1 MLKVNIPEKENM
13 LVFRNESTKELVTV
27 FKNGRVATK
36 EISYPSIDAFLK
48 TTGIEYS
55 DSNLVVID
63 CNNKFAGTLADYII
77 TEETSD
83 EKEHAV
89 ESTESASS
97 SASDAEQ
104 KEESTAEVK
113 EQAPEDKE
121 DTEETEEQT
130 VAKENETVESEKE
143 SDENVDIDSV
153 ILEQYRD
160 KKKRVNQLTRQVN
173 ATDSEV
179 VNNMSDIDRDMFIGQ
194 TDRIGKGIAEVA
206 NNLEKINS
214 QLRDRSSNKN
224 DNTSENEKVVQFADA
239 ELHHKSFD
247 SIWLPG
253 EYTKDTLITILK
265 IRKAVMFYSAPGTG
279 KTTTAIALAN
289 EFAGD
294 ASRVTLVQFSE
305 NYSYTDFIGGLR
317 PSEDTKS
324 GFKYTDGI
332 FTKLC
337 KKAYSDSGNRYVL
350 VIDEINRTKVEEVI
364 GEMMNLM
371 ERRGEPITIRNDSKL
386 VMPSNLFIVA
396 TMNAMDNGIHK
407 MSAATIDR
415 FAVIDMSEAKIDID
429 SLKPDCGS
437 LLKSA
442 MKKVYEA
449 VVNINEYLEK
459 DIKGKQNIIGPRF
472 LFTDYSSVSELKL
485 IVDTSV
491 KPSISKKEQSLNETD
506 KERIVGL
513 VAKMDAQLE
522 NYIEQEKDMTE

>member
-1 MLKVNIPEKENM
+1 MLKVNIPETEAM
-13 LVFRNESTKELVTV
+13 LVFRNESTKEMVTV
-27 FKNGRVATK
+27 FRDGRVATK

-48 TTGIEYS
+48 ATGIEYS

-63 CNNKFAGTLADYII
+63 CNNKLAGTLADYII

-83 EKEHAV
+83 EKEQAV
-89 ESTESASS
+89 KNTESASS
-97 SASDAEQ
+97 LTSGTEQ
-104 KEESTAEVK
+104 KEESTEAVK
-113 EQAPEDKE
+113 DQAPEDKE
-121 DTEETEEQT
+121 NTGETEEEAT
-130 VAKENETVESEKE
+130 KKENES
-143 SDENVDIDSV
+143 SANVDIDSV
-153 ILEQYRD
+153 VLEAYRD
-160 KKKRVNQLTRQVN
+160 KENRTNQLTRQLN
-173 ATDSEV
+173 LTDSEV
-179 VNNMSDIDRDMFIGQ
+179 VNNMSDTDRDLFIGQ
-194 TDRIGKGIAEVA
+194 TDAIGKGIAEVA

-214 QLRDRSSNKN
+214 QLRDKSSKENAS
-224 DNTSENEKVVQFADA
+224 TSENEKVEQFADA
-239 ELHHKSFD
+239 ELHHKPFD

-253 EYTKDTLITILK
+253 EYTKDSLVTILK

-294 ASRVTLVQFSE
+294 ASRVILVQFSE

-332 FTKLC
+332 FTELC
-337 KKAYSDSGNRYVL
+337 KKAYNDSDNRYVL

-371 ERRGEPITIRNDSKL
+371 ERRGEPITIRNGSKL
-386 VMPSNLFIVA
+386 VMPNNLFIVA

-429 SLKPDCGS
+429 SIKPDCDG

-449 VVNINEYLEK
+449 VVSINEYLEK

-522 NYIEQEKDMTE
+522 NYIEQEKDRVE

>member
-27 FKNGRVATK
+27 FRNGRVATK

-48 TTGIEYS
+48 ATGIEYS

-63 CNNKFAGTLADYII
+63 CNNKSAGTLADYII
-77 TEETSD
+77 TDETSD
-83 EKEHAV
+83 EKDTADTKEATAA
-89 ESTESASS
+89 ETENTADTKENT
-97 SASDAEQ
+97 AAETENTADT
-104 KEESTAEVK
+104 KENTA
-113 EQAPEDKE
+113 A
-121 DTEETEEQT
+121 ETEESAEE
-130 VAKENETVESEKE
+130 VA
-143 SDENVDIDSV
+143 DIDSM
-153 ILEQYRD
+153 ILEAYRD
-160 KKKRVNQLTRQVN
+160 KEKRTNQMTHQMSI
-173 ATDSEV
+173 TDSEI
-179 VNNMSDIDRDMFIGQ
+179 VNNLSDIDRDMFIGQ
-194 TDRIGKGIAEVA
+194 TDAIGKGIAEVA

-214 QLRDRSSNKN
+214 QLSEKSSSSNKSS
-224 DNTSENEKVVQFADA
+224 DIEVEQFADA
-239 ELHHKSFD
+239 ELHHKPFD

-253 EYTKDTLITILK
+253 EYTKDSLITILK
-265 IRKAVMFYSAPGTG
+265 IRKAVMFYSAPGMG

-294 ASRVTLVQFSE
+294 ASRVTIVQFSE

-332 FTKLC
+332 FTELC
-337 KKAYSDSGNRYVL
+337 KKAYNDSDNRYVL

-371 ERRGEPITIRNDSKL
+371 ERRGEPITIRNGSKL
-386 VMPSNLFIVA
+386 VMPDNLFIIA

-415 FAVIDMSEAKIDID
+415 FAVIDMSEAKINID
-429 SLKPDCGS
+429 SIKPDCDS

-485 IVDTSV
+485 IVDTSI

-506 KERIVGL
+506 KEKIVGL

-522 NYIEQEKDMTE
+522 NYIEQEKDKAEY

>member
-27 FKNGRVATK
+27 FRNGRVATK

-48 TTGIEYS
+48 ATGIEYS

-63 CNNKFAGTLADYII
+63 CNNKSAGTLADYII
-77 TEETSD
+77 TDETSD
-83 EKEHAV
+83 EKDQAV
-89 ESTESASS
+89 
-97 SASDAEQ
+97 
-104 KEESTAEVK
+104 
-113 EQAPEDKE
+113 
-121 DTEETEEQT
+121 ETEEKA
-130 VAKENETVESEKE
+130 VETEEKAVETEEKAE
-143 SDENVDIDSV
+143 EVVDIDSM
-153 ILEQYRD
+153 ILEAYRD
-160 KKKRVNQLTRQVN
+160 KEKRTNQMTHQMTI
-173 ATDSEV
+173 TDSEI
-179 VNNMSDIDRDMFIGQ
+179 VNNLSDIDRDMFIGQ
-194 TDRIGKGIAEVA
+194 TDAIGKGIAEVA

-214 QLRDRSSNKN
+214 QLSEKSSSSNKSS
-224 DNTSENEKVVQFADA
+224 DTEVEQFADA
-239 ELHHKSFD
+239 ELHHKPFD

-253 EYTKDTLITILK
+253 EYTKDSLITILK
-265 IRKAVMFYSAPGTG
+265 IRKAVMFYSAPGMG

-294 ASRVTLVQFSE
+294 ASRVTIVQFSE

-332 FTKLC
+332 FTELC
-337 KKAYSDSGNRYVL
+337 KKAYNDSDNKYVL

-371 ERRGEPITIRNDSKL
+371 ERRGEPITIRNGSKL
-386 VMPSNLFIVA
+386 VMPDNLFIVA

-415 FAVIDMSEAKIDID
+415 FAVIDMSEAKINID
-429 SLKPDCGS
+429 SIKPDCDS

-485 IVDTSV
+485 IVDTSI

-506 KERIVGL
+506 KEKIVGL

-522 NYIEQEKDMTE
+522 NYIEQEKDKAEY

>member
-48 TTGIEYS
+48 ATGIEYS

-63 CNNKFAGTLADYII
+63 CNNKSAGTLADYII
-77 TEETSD
+77 TDETSD
-83 EKEHAV
+83 EKDTAV
-89 ESTESASS
+89 T
-97 SASDAEQ
+97 
-104 KEESTAEVK
+104 KEATA
-113 EQAPEDKE
+113 A
-121 DTEETEEQT
+121 ETEEKAEE
-130 VAKENETVESEKE
+130 V
-143 SDENVDIDSV
+143 VDIDSM
-153 ILEQYRD
+153 ILEAYRD
-160 KKKRVNQLTRQVN
+160 KEKRTNQMTHQMSI
-173 ATDSEV
+173 TDSEI
-179 VNNMSDIDRDMFIGQ
+179 VNNLSDIDRDMFIGQ
-194 TDRIGKGIAEVA
+194 TDAIGKGIAEVA

-214 QLRDRSSNKN
+214 QLSEKSSSSNKSS
-224 DNTSENEKVVQFADA
+224 DTEVEQFDDA
-239 ELHHKSFD
+239 ELHHKPFD

-253 EYTKDTLITILK
+253 EYTKDNLITILK
-265 IRKAVMFYSAPGTG
+265 IRKAVMFYSAPGMG

-294 ASRVTLVQFSE
+294 ASRVTIVQFSE

-332 FTKLC
+332 FTELC
-337 KKAYSDSGNRYVL
+337 KKAYNDSDNRYVL

-371 ERRGEPITIRNDSKL
+371 ERRGEPITIRNGSKL
-386 VMPSNLFIVA
+386 VMPDNLFIVA

-415 FAVIDMSEAKIDID
+415 FAVIDMSEAKINID
-429 SLKPDCGS
+429 SIKPDCDS

-449 VVNINEYLEK
+449 VVNINKYLEK

-485 IVDTSV
+485 IVDTSI

-506 KERIVGL
+506 KEKIVGL

-522 NYIEQEKDMTE
+522 NYIEQEKDKAEY

>member
-27 FKNGRVATK
+27 FRNGRVATK

-48 TTGIEYS
+48 ATGIEYS

-63 CNNKFAGTLADYII
+63 CNNKSAGTLADYII
-77 TEETSD
+77 TDETSD
-83 EKEHAV
+83 EKDTAATKENTAAETDTQAV
-89 ESTESASS
+89 E
-97 SASDAEQ
+97 AEE
-104 KEESTAEVK
+104 KAEEV
-113 EQAPEDKE
+113 
-121 DTEETEEQT
+121 
-130 VAKENETVESEKE
+130 
-143 SDENVDIDSV
+143 VDIDSM
-153 ILEQYRD
+153 ILEAYRD
-160 KKKRVNQLTRQVN
+160 KEKRTNQMTHQMSI
-173 ATDSEV
+173 TDSEI
-179 VNNMSDIDRDMFIGQ
+179 VNNLSDIDRDMFIGQ
-194 TDRIGKGIAEVA
+194 TDAIGKGIAEVV

-214 QLRDRSSNKN
+214 QLSEKSSSSNKSS
-224 DNTSENEKVVQFADA
+224 DTEDEQFADA
-239 ELHHKSFD
+239 ELHHKPFD

-253 EYTKDTLITILK
+253 EYTKDSLITILK
-265 IRKAVMFYSAPGTG
+265 IRKAVMFYSAPGMG

-294 ASRVTLVQFSE
+294 ASRVTIVQFSE

-332 FTKLC
+332 FTELC
-337 KKAYSDSGNRYVL
+337 KKAYNDSDNRYVL

-371 ERRGEPITIRNDSKL
+371 ERRGEPITIRNGSKL
-386 VMPSNLFIVA
+386 VMPDNLFIVA

-415 FAVIDMSEAKIDID
+415 FAVIDMSEAKINID
-429 SLKPDCGS
+429 SIKPDCDS

-485 IVDTSV
+485 IVDTSI

-506 KERIVGL
+506 KEKIVGL

-522 NYIEQEKDMTE
+522 NYIEQEKDKAE

>member
-1 MLKVNIPEKENM
+1 MLKVNIPETEDM
-13 LVFRNESTKELVTV
+13 LVFRNESTKEMVTV
-27 FKNGRVATK
+27 FRNGRVATK

-48 TTGIEYS
+48 ATGIEYS

-63 CNNKFAGTLADYII
+63 CNNKPAGTLADYII
-77 TEETSD
+77 TDETSD
-83 EKEHAV
+83 EKEQAV
-89 ESTESASS
+89 EDIESASGLAS
-97 SASDAEQ
+97 STEQ

-113 EQAPEDKE
+113 EQTTEDKE
-121 DTEETEEQT
+121 N
-130 VAKENETVESEKE
+130 AKETKVETVEGEKE
-143 SDENVDIDSV
+143 SGAKEKESGANADIDSV
-153 ILEQYRD
+153 ILEQYRN
-160 KKKRVNQLTRQVN
+160 KEKRVNQLTRQVN
-173 ATDSEV
+173 ATDSEI
-179 VNNMSDIDRDMFIGQ
+179 VNNLSDIDRDMFIGQ
-194 TDRIGKGIAEVA
+194 TDAIGKGIAEVA
-206 NNLEKINS
+206 NNLEKINN
-214 QLRDRSSNKN
+214 QLSEGSYSSNKSS
-224 DNTSENEKVVQFADA
+224 DTEDEQFADA
-239 ELHHKSFD
+239 ELHHKPFD

-253 EYTKDTLITILK
+253 EYTKDSLITILK

-294 ASRVTLVQFSE
+294 ASRVTIVQFSE

-337 KKAYSDSGNRYVL
+337 KKAYNDSDNKYVL

-371 ERRGEPITIRNDSKL
+371 ERRGEPITIRNGSKL
-386 VMPSNLFIVA
+386 VMPDNLFIVA

-429 SLKPDCGS
+429 SLKPDSGS

-449 VVNINEYLEK
+449 VVSINEYLEK

-491 KPSISKKEQSLNETD
+491 KTSISKKEQSLNETD
-506 KERIVGL
+506 KEKIVGL

-522 NYIEQEKDMTE
+522 NYIEQEKDITE

>member
-27 FKNGRVATK
+27 FRNGRVATK

-48 TTGIEYS
+48 ATGIEYS

-63 CNNKFAGTLADYII
+63 CNNKSAGTLADYII
-77 TEETSD
+77 TDKTSD
-83 EKEHAV
+83 EK
-89 ESTESASS
+89 
-97 SASDAEQ
+97 D
-104 KEESTAEVK
+104 TA
-113 EQAPEDKE
+113 A
-121 DTEETEEQT
+121 ETEEK
-130 VAKENETVESEKE
+130 VAETENTAEEVA
-143 SDENVDIDSV
+143 DIDSM
-153 ILEQYRD
+153 ILEAYRD
-160 KKKRVNQLTRQVN
+160 KEKRTNQMTHQMSI
-173 ATDSEV
+173 TDSEI
-179 VNNMSDIDRDMFIGQ
+179 VNNLSDIDRDMFIGQ
-194 TDRIGKGIAEVA
+194 TDAIGKGIAEVA
-206 NNLEKINS
+206 NNLEKING
-214 QLRDRSSNKN
+214 QLSGRASNKSS
-224 DNTSENEKVVQFADA
+224 DTEDEQFADA
-239 ELHHKSFD
+239 ELHHKPFD

-253 EYTKDTLITILK
+253 EYTKDSLITILK
-265 IRKAVMFYSAPGTG
+265 IRKAVMFYSAPGMG

-294 ASRVTLVQFSE
+294 ASRVTIVQFSE

-332 FTKLC
+332 FTELC
-337 KKAYSDSGNRYVL
+337 KKAYNDSDNRYVL
-350 VIDEINRTKVEEVI
+350 VIDEINRTKVEEII

-371 ERRGEPITIRNDSKL
+371 ERRGEPITIRNGSKL
-386 VMPSNLFIVA
+386 VMPDNLFIVA

-415 FAVIDMSEAKIDID
+415 FAVIDMSEAKINID
-429 SLKPDCGS
+429 SIKPDCDS

-485 IVDTSV
+485 IVDTSI

-506 KERIVGL
+506 KEKIVGL

-522 NYIEQEKDMTE
+522 NYIEQEKDKAEY

>member
-1 MLKVNIPEKENM
+1 MLKVNIPETEDM
-13 LVFRNESTKELVTV
+13 LVFRNESTKEMGTV
-27 FKNGRVATK
+27 FRTGRVATK

-48 TTGIEYS
+48 ATGIEYS

-63 CNNKFAGTLADYII
+63 CNNKLAGTLADYIV
-77 TEETSD
+77 TEGTSD
-83 EKEHAV
+83 EKEQAV
-89 ESTESASS
+89 ESTESTSSLASS
-97 SASDAEQ
+97 TEQ
-104 KEESTAEVK
+104 KEESTDEVK

-121 DTEETEEQT
+121 NTEETKEQ
-130 VAKENETVESEKE
+130 APEKEKE
-143 SDENVDIDSV
+143 SDANVDIDS
-153 ILEQYRD
+153 ILLEKYRD
-160 KKKRVNQLTRQVN
+160 KEKRTNQLTRQVN
-173 ATDSEV
+173 ATDSEIV
-179 VNNMSDIDRDMFIGQ
+179 ANMSDTDRDMFIGQ
-194 TDRIGKGIAEVA
+194 TDAIGKGIAEVA

-214 QLRDRSSNKN
+214 QLRDKPSNKN
-224 DNTSENEKVVQFADA
+224 DGTSESEKVGQFADA
-239 ELHHKSFD
+239 KLHHKPFD

-253 EYTKDTLITILK
+253 EYTKDSLMTILK

-337 KKAYSDSGNRYVL
+337 KKAYSDSDNRYVL

-371 ERRGEPITIRNDSKL
+371 ERRGEPITIRNGSKL
-386 VMPSNLFIVA
+386 VMPDNLFIVA

-429 SLKPDCGS
+429 SLKHDSGS

-449 VVNINEYLEK
+449 VVSINEYLEK

>member
-1 MLKVNIPEKENM
+1 MLKVNIPETEDM
-13 LVFRNESTKELVTV
+13 LVFRNESTKEMVTV
-27 FKNGRVATK
+27 FRNGRVATK

-48 TTGIEYS
+48 ATGIEYS
-55 DSNLVVID
+55 DSNFVVID
-63 CNNKFAGTLADYII
+63 CNNKPAGTLADYII
-77 TEETSD
+77 TDETSD
-83 EKEHAV
+83 EKEQAV
-89 ESTESASS
+89 EDIESASGLAS
-97 SASDAEQ
+97 STEQ

-113 EQAPEDKE
+113 EQTTEDKE
-121 DTEETEEQT
+121 T
-130 VAKENETVESEKE
+130 AKETKVETVEGEKE
-143 SDENVDIDSV
+143 SGAKEKESGANVDIDSV
-153 ILEQYRD
+153 ILEQYRN
-160 KKKRVNQLTRQVN
+160 KEKRVNQLTRQVN
-173 ATDSEV
+173 ATDSEI

-194 TDRIGKGIAEVA
+194 TDAIGKGIAEVA

-214 QLRDRSSNKN
+214 QLSEKSSSSNKSS
-224 DNTSENEKVVQFADA
+224 DTEVEQFADA
-239 ELHHKSFD
+239 ELHHKPFD

-253 EYTKDTLITILK
+253 EYTKDSLVTLLK

-289 EFAGD
+289 EFARD

-332 FTKLC
+332 FTELC
-337 KKAYSDSGNRYVL
+337 KKVYNDSDNKYVL

-371 ERRGEPITIRNDSKL
+371 ERRGEPITIRNGSKL
-386 VMPSNLFIVA
+386 VMPDNLFIVA

-415 FAVIDMSEAKIDID
+415 FAVIDMSEAKINID
-429 SLKPDCGS
+429 SIKPDCDS

-442 MKKVYEA
+442 MKKVYDA
-449 VVNINEYLEK
+449 VVSINEYLEK

-522 NYIEQEKDMTE
+522 NYIEQEKDKIE

>member
-1 MLKVNIPEKENM
+1 M

-27 FKNGRVATK
+27 FRNGRVATK

-48 TTGIEYS
+48 ATGIEYS

-63 CNNKFAGTLADYII
+63 CNNKSAGTLADYII
-77 TEETSD
+77 TDETSD
-83 EKEHAV
+83 EKDTAV
-89 ESTESASS
+89 
-97 SASDAEQ
+97 
-104 KEESTAEVK
+104 
-113 EQAPEDKE
+113 
-121 DTEETEEQT
+121 ETEEKA
-130 VAKENETVESEKE
+130 VETEEKAVETEEKAVE
-143 SDENVDIDSV
+143 VVDIDSMIV
-153 ILEQYRD
+153 EAYRD
-160 KKKRVNQLTRQVN
+160 KEKRTNQMTHQMSI
-173 ATDSEV
+173 TDSEI
-179 VNNMSDIDRDMFIGQ
+179 VNNLSDIDRDMFIGQ
-194 TDRIGKGIAEVA
+194 TDAIGKGIAEVA

-214 QLRDRSSNKN
+214 QLSEKSSSSNKSS
-224 DNTSENEKVVQFADA
+224 DTEDEQFADA
-239 ELHHKSFD
+239 ELHHKPFD

-253 EYTKDTLITILK
+253 EYTKDSLITILK
-265 IRKAVMFYSAPGTG
+265 IRKAVMFYSAPGMG

-294 ASRVTLVQFSE
+294 ASRVTIVQFSE

-332 FTKLC
+332 FTELC
-337 KKAYSDSGNRYVL
+337 KKAYNDSDNRYVL

-371 ERRGEPITIRNDSKL
+371 ERRGEPITIRNGSKL
-386 VMPSNLFIVA
+386 VMPDNLFIVA

-415 FAVIDMSEAKIDID
+415 FAVIDMSEAKINID
-429 SLKPDCGS
+429 SIKPDCDS

-442 MKKVYEA
+442 MKKVYES

-485 IVDTSV
+485 IVDTSI

-506 KERIVGL
+506 KEKIVGL

-522 NYIEQEKDMTE
+522 NYIEQEKDKAEY

>member
-1 MLKVNIPEKENM
+1 M

-27 FKNGRVATK
+27 FRNGRVATK

-48 TTGIEYS
+48 ATGIEYS

-63 CNNKFAGTLADYII
+63 CNNKSAGNLVDYII
-77 TEETSD
+77 TDETSD
-83 EKEHAV
+83 EKDQAV
-89 ESTESASS
+89 
-97 SASDAEQ
+97 
-104 KEESTAEVK
+104 
-113 EQAPEDKE
+113 
-121 DTEETEEQT
+121 ETEEKAAEAEEKA
-130 VAKENETVESEKE
+130 VETEEKAE
-143 SDENVDIDSV
+143 EVVDIDSM
-153 ILEQYRD
+153 ILEAYRD
-160 KKKRVNQLTRQVN
+160 KEKRTNQMTHQMSI
-173 ATDSEV
+173 TDSEI
-179 VNNMSDIDRDMFIGQ
+179 VNNLSDIDRDMFIGQ
-194 TDRIGKGIAEVA
+194 TDAIGKGIAEVA

-214 QLRDRSSNKN
+214 QLSERSSSSDKSS
-224 DNTSENEKVVQFADA
+224 DIEVEQFADV
-239 ELHHKSFD
+239 ELHHKPFD

-253 EYTKDTLITILK
+253 EYTKDSLITILK

-294 ASRVTLVQFSE
+294 ASRVTIVQFSE

-332 FTKLC
+332 FTELC
-337 KKAYSDSGNRYVL
+337 KKAYNDSDNRYVL

-371 ERRGEPITIRNDSKL
+371 ERRGEPITIRNGSKL
-386 VMPSNLFIVA
+386 VMPDNLFIVA

-415 FAVIDMSEAKIDID
+415 FAVIDMSEARINID
-429 SLKPDCGS
+429 SIKPDCDS

>member
-27 FKNGRVATK
+27 FRNGRVATK

-48 TTGIEYS
+48 ATGIEYS

-63 CNNKFAGTLADYII
+63 CNNKSAGTLADYII
-77 TEETSD
+77 TDETSD
-83 EKEHAV
+83 EKDQAV
-89 ESTESASS
+89 
-97 SASDAEQ
+97 
-104 KEESTAEVK
+104 
-113 EQAPEDKE
+113 
-121 DTEETEEQT
+121 ETEEKA
-130 VAKENETVESEKE
+130 VETEEKAVETEEKAVE
-143 SDENVDIDSV
+143 TEEKAEEVVDIDSM
-153 ILEQYRD
+153 ILEAYRD
-160 KKKRVNQLTRQVN
+160 KEKRTNQMTHQMTI
-173 ATDSEV
+173 TDSEI
-179 VNNMSDIDRDMFIGQ
+179 VNNLSDIDRDMFIGQ
-194 TDRIGKGIAEVA
+194 TDAIGKGIAEVA

-214 QLRDRSSNKN
+214 QLSEKSSSSNKSS
-224 DNTSENEKVVQFADA
+224 DTEVEQFADA
-239 ELHHKSFD
+239 ELHHKPFD

-253 EYTKDTLITILK
+253 EYTKDSLITILK
-265 IRKAVMFYSAPGTG
+265 IRKAVMFYSAPGMG

-294 ASRVTLVQFSE
+294 ASRVTIVQFSE

-332 FTKLC
+332 FTELC
-337 KKAYSDSGNRYVL
+337 KKAYNDSDNKYVL

-371 ERRGEPITIRNDSKL
+371 ERRGEPITIRNGSKL
-386 VMPSNLFIVA
+386 VMPDNLFIVA

-415 FAVIDMSEAKIDID
+415 FAVIDMSEAKINID
-429 SLKPDCGS
+429 SIKPDCDS

-485 IVDTSV
+485 IVDTSI

-506 KERIVGL
+506 KEKIVGL

-522 NYIEQEKDMTE
+522 NYIEQEKDKAEY

>member
-27 FKNGRVATK
+27 FRNGRVATK

-48 TTGIEYS
+48 ATGIEYS

-63 CNNKFAGTLADYII
+63 CNNKSAGTLADYII
-77 TEETSD
+77 TDETSD
-83 EKEHAV
+83 EKDQAAE
-89 ESTESASS
+89 TENTA
-97 SASDAEQ
+97 AT
-104 KEESTAEVK
+104 KENTAEEAEEK
-113 EQAPEDKE
+113 A
-121 DTEETEEQT
+121 EETEEKAEE
-130 VAKENETVESEKE
+130 VA
-143 SDENVDIDSV
+143 DIDSM
-153 ILEQYRD
+153 ILEAYRD
-160 KKKRVNQLTRQVN
+160 KEKRTNQMTHQMTI
-173 ATDSEV
+173 TDSEI
-179 VNNMSDIDRDMFIGQ
+179 VNNLSDIDRDMFIGQ
-194 TDRIGKGIAEVA
+194 TDAIGKGIAEVA

-214 QLRDRSSNKN
+214 QLSEKSSSSNKSS
-224 DNTSENEKVVQFADA
+224 DTEDEQFADA
-239 ELHHKSFD
+239 ELHHKPFD

-253 EYTKDTLITILK
+253 EYTKDNLITILK
-265 IRKAVMFYSAPGTG
+265 IRKAVMFYSAPGMG

-294 ASRVTLVQFSE
+294 ASRVTIVQFSE

-332 FTKLC
+332 FTELC
-337 KKAYSDSGNRYVL
+337 KKAYNDSDNKYVL

-371 ERRGEPITIRNDSKL
+371 ERRGEPITIRNGSKL
-386 VMPSNLFIVA
+386 VMPDNLFIIA

-415 FAVIDMSEAKIDID
+415 FAVIDMSEAKINID
-429 SLKPDCGS
+429 SIKPDCDS

-485 IVDTSV
+485 IVDTSI

-506 KERIVGL
+506 KEKIVGL

-522 NYIEQEKDMTE
+522 NYIEQEKDKAEY

>member
-13 LVFRNESTKELVTV
+13 LVFRNESTKEMITV
-27 FKNGRVATK
+27 FRNGRVATK

-63 CNNKFAGTLADYII
+63 CNNKSAGTLADYII
-77 TEETSD
+77 TDETSD
-83 EKEHAV
+83 EKDQAV
-89 ESTESASS
+89 ETEEKA
-97 SASDAEQ
+97 
-104 KEESTAEVK
+104 
-113 EQAPEDKE
+113 
-121 DTEETEEQT
+121 EETEEKAEE
-130 VAKENETVESEKE
+130 V
-143 SDENVDIDSV
+143 VDIDSM
-153 ILEQYRD
+153 ILEAYRD
-160 KKKRVNQLTRQVN
+160 KEKRTNQLTHQMSI
-173 ATDSEV
+173 TDSEI
-179 VNNMSDIDRDMFIGQ
+179 VNNLSNIDRDMFIGQ
-194 TDRIGKGIAEVA
+194 TDAIGKGIAEVA

-214 QLRDRSSNKN
+214 QLSGRASNKSS
-224 DNTSENEKVVQFADA
+224 DTEDEQFADA
-239 ELHHKSFD
+239 ELHHKPFD

-253 EYTKDTLITILK
+253 EYTKDSLITILK
-265 IRKAVMFYSAPGTG
+265 IRKAVMFYSAPGMG

-294 ASRVTLVQFSE
+294 ASRVTIVQFSE

-332 FTKLC
+332 FTELC
-337 KKAYSDSGNRYVL
+337 KKAYNDSDNRYVL

-371 ERRGEPITIRNDSKL
+371 ERRGEPITIRNGSKL
-386 VMPSNLFIVA
+386 VMPDNLFIVA

-415 FAVIDMSEAKIDID
+415 FAVIDMSEAKINID
-429 SLKPDCGS
+429 SIKPDCDS

-485 IVDTSV
+485 IVDTSI

-506 KERIVGL
+506 KEKIVGL

-522 NYIEQEKDMTE
+522 NYIEQEKDKAEY

>member
-13 LVFRNESTKELVTV
+13 LVFRNESTKEMVTV
-27 FKNGRVATK
+27 FRNGRVATK

-63 CNNKFAGTLADYII
+63 CNNKSAGTLADYII
-77 TEETSD
+77 TDETSD
-83 EKEHAV
+83 EKDPAAETEEKAV
-89 ESTESASS
+89 ETEEKA
-97 SASDAEQ
+97 
-104 KEESTAEVK
+104 
-113 EQAPEDKE
+113 
-121 DTEETEEQT
+121 EETEGSAEE
-130 VAKENETVESEKE
+130 V
-143 SDENVDIDSV
+143 VDIDSM
-153 ILEQYRD
+153 ILEAYRD
-160 KKKRVNQLTRQVN
+160 KEKRTNQMTHQMTI
-173 ATDSEV
+173 TDSEI
-179 VNNMSDIDRDMFIGQ
+179 VNNLSDIDRDMFIGQ
-194 TDRIGKGIAEVA
+194 TDAIGKGIAEVA

-214 QLRDRSSNKN
+214 QLSEKSSSSNKSS
-224 DNTSENEKVVQFADA
+224 DTEVEQFADA
-239 ELHHKSFD
+239 ELHHKPFD

-253 EYTKDTLITILK
+253 EYTKDSLITILK
-265 IRKAVMFYSAPGTG
+265 IRKAVMFYSAPGMG

-294 ASRVTLVQFSE
+294 ASRVTIVQFSE

-332 FTKLC
+332 FTELC
-337 KKAYSDSGNRYVL
+337 KKAYNDSDNRYVL

-371 ERRGEPITIRNDSKL
+371 ERRGEPITIRNGSKL
-386 VMPSNLFIVA
+386 VMPDNLFIVA

-415 FAVIDMSEAKIDID
+415 FAVIDMSEAKINID
-429 SLKPDCGS
+429 SIKPDCDS

-485 IVDTSV
+485 IVDTSI

-506 KERIVGL
+506 KEKIVGL

-522 NYIEQEKDMTE
+522 NYIEQEKDKAEY

>member
-1 MLKVNIPEKENM
+1 MLKVNIPEKEDM

-48 TTGIEYS
+48 ATGIEYS

-63 CNNKFAGTLADYII
+63 CNNKSAGTLADYII
-77 TEETSD
+77 TDETSD
-83 EKEHAV
+83 EKDTAAETDTQAADTDTQAEETDTQAV
-89 ESTESASS
+89 E
-97 SASDAEQ
+97 AEE
-104 KEESTAEVK
+104 KA
-113 EQAPEDKE
+113 A
-121 DTEETEEQT
+121 DTEESAEE
-130 VAKENETVESEKE
+130 VA
-143 SDENVDIDSV
+143 DIDSM
-153 ILEQYRD
+153 ILEAYRD
-160 KKKRVNQLTRQVN
+160 KEKRTNQMTHQMSI
-173 ATDSEV
+173 TDSEI
-179 VNNMSDIDRDMFIGQ
+179 VNNLSDVDRDMFIGQ
-194 TDRIGKGIAEVA
+194 TDAIGKGIAEVA

-214 QLRDRSSNKN
+214 QLSEKSSSSNKSS
-224 DNTSENEKVVQFADA
+224 DTEVEQFADA
-239 ELHHKSFD
+239 ELHHKPFD

-253 EYTKDTLITILK
+253 EYTKDSLITILK
-265 IRKAVMFYSAPGTG
+265 IRKAVMFYSAPGMG

-294 ASRVTLVQFSE
+294 ASRVTIVQFSE

-337 KKAYSDSGNRYVL
+337 KKAYSDSDNRYVL

-371 ERRGEPITIRNDSKL
+371 ERRGEPITIRNGSKL
-386 VMPSNLFIVA
+386 VMPDNLFIVA

-415 FAVIDMSEAKIDID
+415 FAVIDMSEARINID
-429 SLKPDCGS
+429 SIKPDCDS

-449 VVNINEYLEK
+449 VVTINEYLEK

>member
-1 MLKVNIPEKENM
+1 M
-13 LVFRNESTKELVTV
+13 LVFRNESTKEMITV
-27 FKNGRVATK
+27 FRNGRVATK

-48 TTGIEYS
+48 ATGIEYS

-63 CNNKFAGTLADYII
+63 CNNKSAGNLVDYII
-77 TEETSD
+77 TDETSD
-83 EKEHAV
+83 EKDQAV
-89 ESTESASS
+89 
-97 SASDAEQ
+97 
-104 KEESTAEVK
+104 
-113 EQAPEDKE
+113 
-121 DTEETEEQT
+121 ETEEK
-130 VAKENETVESEKE
+130 AAEAEEKAE
-143 SDENVDIDSV
+143 EVVDIDSM
-153 ILEQYRD
+153 ILEAYRD
-160 KKKRVNQLTRQVN
+160 KEKRTNQLTHQMTI
-173 ATDSEV
+173 TDSEI
-179 VNNMSDIDRDMFIGQ
+179 VNNLSDIDRDMFIGQ
-194 TDRIGKGIAEVA
+194 TDAIGKGIAEVA

-214 QLRDRSSNKN
+214 QLSEKSYSSNKSS
-224 DNTSENEKVVQFADA
+224 DTEDEQFADA
-239 ELHHKSFD
+239 KLHHKSFD

-253 EYTKDTLITILK
+253 EYTKDSLITILK
-265 IRKAVMFYSAPGTG
+265 IRKAVMFYSAPGMG

-294 ASRVTLVQFSE
+294 ASRVTIVQFSE

-332 FTKLC
+332 FTELC
-337 KKAYSDSGNRYVL
+337 KKAYNDSDNRYVL

-371 ERRGEPITIRNDSKL
+371 ERRGEPITIRNGSKL
-386 VMPSNLFIVA
+386 VMPDNLFIVA

-415 FAVIDMSEAKIDID
+415 FAVIDMSEAKINID
-429 SLKPDCGS
+429 SIKPDCDS
-437 LLKSA
+437 LLKLA

-485 IVDTSV
+485 IVNTSI

-506 KERIVGL
+506 KEKIVGL

-522 NYIEQEKDMTE
+522 NYIEQEKDKAEY

>member
-1 MLKVNIPEKENM
+1 M
-13 LVFRNESTKELVTV
+13 LVFRNESTKEMITV
-27 FKNGRVATK
+27 FRNGRVATK

-63 CNNKFAGTLADYII
+63 CNNKSAGTLADYII
-77 TEETSD
+77 TDETSD
-83 EKEHAV
+83 EKDPAV
-89 ESTESASS
+89 E
-97 SASDAEQ
+97 AEE
-104 KEESTAEVK
+104 KAV
-113 EQAPEDKE
+113 
-121 DTEETEEQT
+121 ETEEK
-130 VAKENETVESEKE
+130 AVEV
-143 SDENVDIDSV
+143 VDIDSM
-153 ILEQYRD
+153 ILEAYRD
-160 KKKRVNQLTRQVN
+160 KEKRTNQLTHQMSI
-173 ATDSEV
+173 TDSEI
-179 VNNMSDIDRDMFIGQ
+179 VNNLSDIDRDMFIGQ
-194 TDRIGKGIAEVA
+194 TDAIGKGIAEVA

-214 QLRDRSSNKN
+214 QLSEKSSSSNKSS
-224 DNTSENEKVVQFADA
+224 DIEVEQFADA
-239 ELHHKSFD
+239 ELHHKPFD

-253 EYTKDTLITILK
+253 EYTKDSLITILK
-265 IRKAVMFYSAPGTG
+265 IRKAVMFYSAPGMG

-289 EFAGD
+289 ELAGD
-294 ASRVTLVQFSE
+294 ASRVTIVQFSE

-332 FTKLC
+332 FTELC
-337 KKAYSDSGNRYVL
+337 KKAYNDSDNKYVL

-371 ERRGEPITIRNDSKL
+371 ERRGEPITIRNGSKL
-386 VMPSNLFIVA
+386 VMPNNLFIIA

-415 FAVIDMSEAKIDID
+415 FAVIDMSEAKINID
-429 SLKPDCGS
+429 SIKPDCDS

-485 IVDTSV
+485 IVDTSI

-506 KERIVGL
+506 KEKIVGL

-522 NYIEQEKDMTE
+522 NYIEQEKDKAEY

>member
-1 MLKVNIPEKENM
+1 MLKVNIPETEDM
-13 LVFRNESTKELVTV
+13 LVFRNESTKEMVTV
-27 FKNGRVATK
+27 FRNGRVATK

-48 TTGIEYS
+48 ATGIEYS
-55 DSNLVVID
+55 DSNFVVID
-63 CNNKFAGTLADYII
+63 CNNKPAGTLADYII
-77 TEETSD
+77 TDETSD
-83 EKEHAV
+83 EKEQAV
-89 ESTESASS
+89 EDIESASGLAS
-97 SASDAEQ
+97 STER

-113 EQAPEDKE
+113 EQTPEDKE
-121 DTEETEEQT
+121 TAEETEEQT
-130 VAKENETVESEKE
+130 IEGEKE
-143 SDENVDIDSV
+143 SGAKEKEYGANVDIDSV

-160 KKKRVNQLTRQVN
+160 KEKRTNQLTRQVS

-194 TDRIGKGIAEVA
+194 TDAIGKGIAEVA
-206 NNLEKINS
+206 NNLEKINN
-214 QLRDRSSNKN
+214 QLSEKSSSSNKSS
-224 DNTSENEKVVQFADA
+224 DTEVEQFADA
-239 ELHHKSFD
+239 ELHHKPFD
-247 SIWLPG
+247 NIWLPG
-253 EYTKDTLITILK
+253 EYTKDSLVTILK

-294 ASRVTLVQFSE
+294 ASRVTIVQFSE

-337 KKAYSDSGNRYVL
+337 KKAYSDSDNRYVL

-371 ERRGEPITIRNDSKL
+371 ERRGEPITIRNGSKL
-386 VMPSNLFIVA
+386 VMPDNLFIVA

-415 FAVIDMSEAKIDID
+415 FAVIDMSEAKINID
-429 SLKPDCGS
+429 SIKPDCDS

-442 MKKVYEA
+442 MKKVYDA

-522 NYIEQEKDMTE
+522 NYIEQEKDKADY